1 LYTPENATLILP
13 TIDHVNL
20 FLWSTF
26 FPNTERDKVVTN

>member
-1 LYTPENATLILP
+1 LP

-26 FPNTERDKVVTN
+26 FSDKEKQKAVVD